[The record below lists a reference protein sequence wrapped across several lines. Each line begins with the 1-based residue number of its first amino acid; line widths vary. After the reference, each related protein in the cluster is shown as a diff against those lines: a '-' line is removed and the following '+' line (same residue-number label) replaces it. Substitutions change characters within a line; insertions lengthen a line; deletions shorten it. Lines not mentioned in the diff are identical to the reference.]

1 MTLRSVIYTP
11 HLGWS
16 VGTIDLLLIWGRRGA
31 VELKLRAERPSWSKT
46 FTERIVV

>member
-31 VELKLRAERPSWSKT
+31 VELK
-46 FTERIVV
+46 TESSPIELTYLQS